1 MCYLHFINKGI
12 EAKVIEV
19 AGTGTQFLSLL
30 FLPQLDSPRSYSPR
44 LGKHQ
49 VDICM

>member
-30 FLPQLDSPRSYSPR
+30 FLPRLDSPRSDSPR